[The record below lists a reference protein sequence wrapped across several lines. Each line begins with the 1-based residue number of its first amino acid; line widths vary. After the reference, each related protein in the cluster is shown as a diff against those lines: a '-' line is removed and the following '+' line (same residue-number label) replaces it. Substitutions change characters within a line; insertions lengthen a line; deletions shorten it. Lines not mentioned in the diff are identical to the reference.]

1 MTHRVPM
8 EDCMRLLSRMANE
21 ARARHGVDLY
31 EVVFP
36 YIEQDYEIKIVYDPN
51 AMIKSIDIPSESYIE
66 FASAAQYTMFV
77 LKYL

>member
-1 MTHRVPM
+1 MK
-8 EDCMRLLSRMANE
+8 DCMNLMRRMAHE

-36 YIEQDYEIKIVYDPN
+36 YMEQDHGIKIVYDANWPP
-51 AMIKSIDIPSESYIE
+51 KPLEDSFESYIE
-66 FASAAQYTMFV
+66 FASAAQYTMLV